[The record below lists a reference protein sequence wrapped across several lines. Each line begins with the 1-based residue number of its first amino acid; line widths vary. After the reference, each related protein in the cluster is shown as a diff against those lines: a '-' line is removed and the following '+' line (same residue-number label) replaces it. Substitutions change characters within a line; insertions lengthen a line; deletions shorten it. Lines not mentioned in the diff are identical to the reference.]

1 RVHPDAIVHVDE
13 VHPHARGEQAT
24 QRAFPRAHRADQDD
38 VTAVAHRS
46 MLAAVRRSFR
56 RAGSGSWGIVVG
68 TPRSPT
74 RRAHAAC
81 RGACADA
88 ARGRQCGMTDAPLAE
103 ALDTFDLL
111 FAEAR
116 SAGEP
121 DPTAMSLATADANGR
136 PSLRTVLLKAHDR
149 R

>member
-1 RVHPDAIVHVDE
+1 MGHCRRDA
-13 VHPHARGEQAT
+13 
-24 QRAFPRAHRADQDD
+24 
-38 VTAVAHRS
+38 
-46 MLAAVRRSFR
+46 
-56 RAGSGSWGIVVG
+56 
-68 TPRSPT
+68 RSPT
-74 RRAHAAC
+74 RCAHAAC
-81 RGACADA
+81 RRACADA
-88 ARGRQCGMTDAPLAE
+88 ARARQCGMTDAPLAE

-149 R
+149 RGFVFYTHMDGRKGRELLANPRA